1 MKFFLL
7 TLVALNILLI
17 SYIAYEKMNKPQT
30 GYVLIQEVF
39 NGFELKKDYE
49 RKLTATKNSRQ
60 RILDSLETELKI
72 LGKKIEGEQGKNK
85 DDINIFTVKR
95 ENYFQKK
102 KIIEEDNAL
111 QTKKYDDEIITQL
124 NQYIK
129 DYGKEKNYTYI
140 FGNDGN
146 GSLMYG
152 KEINNITKE
161 TIEYVNERYR
171 GVK

>member
-1 MKFFLL
+1 MKKFLFVL
-7 TLVALNILLI
+7 AALNILLI
-17 SYIAYEKMNKPQT
+17 AYIAYEKMNKART
-30 GYVLIQEVF
+30 GYVLIQDVF

-49 RKLTATKNSRQ
+49 RKLKATKNSRQ
-60 RILDSLETELKI
+60 QILDSLETELKI
-72 LGKKIEGEQGKNK
+72 MGKRIEAEQGKNK
-85 DDINIFTVKR
+85 EDINVFTVKR
-95 ENYFQKK
+95 ENYFERK
-102 KIIEEDNAL
+102 KIFEEDNAL
-111 QTKKYDDEIITQL
+111 QAKKYDNEIITQL

-129 DYGKEKNYTYI
+129 DYGKENNYTYI

-171 GVK
+171 GMK